1 MTVYLWIDF
10 YQNLKVPEV
19 EVEEEDLV
27 EDEEEHAVGE
37 DLEEVE
43 EVVAEDAAE
52 EEEDLEE
59 EVAAEEDLEEEV
71 AAAEAVEELHSKI
84 LNDK

>member
-27 EDEEEHAVGE
+27 EDAEEDAAE
-37 DLEEVE
+37 DAAAEELEEVE
-43 EVVAEDAAE
+43 EDVAED
-52 EEEDLEE
+52 
-59 EVAAEEDLEEEV
+59 AAEEDLEEEAV
-71 AAAEAVEELHSKI
+71 AGEAVEELHSKI